1 MKLSKAYEPNIFYP
15 SAHFEQS
22 SAPLYA
28 SMHSHFPVPTSQF
41 PVCFLG
47 SGQSHSVTERIV
59 NRLWLNANF

>member
-1 MKLSKAYEPNIFYP
+1 MRKYVSSDCIISVYCYP

-28 SMHSHFPVPTSQF
+28 SEHSHFPVPTSQF

-47 SGQSHSVTERIV
+47 SGQSQSDK
-59 NRLWLNANF
+59 